1 MSMTMAELTNKTV
14 LDRYFRLP
22 VPEQKC
28 QAMYVWI
35 DGTGENLRSKT
46 RTLNFIP
53 KKPSELPIWNFDGS
67 STGQAEGSNSDVY
80 LHPVAIYRDPFRI
93 GNNKLV
99 LCETYK
105 YNKKPTETNNRWHC
119 KEAMDK
125 AESQHPWFGMEQ
137 EYTLLDIDTHPLG
150 WPKNGYPGPQG
161 PYHCAVGAGKVYG
174 RDIIEAHYKAC
185 LYTGIEIS
193 GTNAETMPAQ
203 WEYQIGPC
211 EGVVMGDDLWM
222 SRYLLHH
229 VAEDFGVIA
238 SLDPKPIL
246 GDWNGAGLH
255 CNFSTEA
262 MREENGLAEIEKGI
276 TKLSTQHIQ
285 HLRHYAPHEGKDNE
299 KRLIGTHE
307 TSRMYKFTSGVADR
321 GVSIRIPRMVEQ
333 EKKGYF
339 EDRRPASNA
348 DPYKVTEVLVKTI
361 CLDEKL

>member
-1 MSMTMAELTNKTV
+1 MDVKAELTNKTV
-14 LDRYFRLP
+14 LDRYFRLGMP
-22 VPEQKC
+22 DEKC

-53 KKPSELPIWNFDGS
+53 QKPSDLPIWNFDGS

-80 LHPVAIYRDPFRI
+80 LHPVAIYKDPFRL
-93 GNNKLV
+93 GNNKLI

-105 YNKKPTETNNRWHC
+105 HNKTPSDTNHRWHC
-119 KEAMDK
+119 REVMTK
-125 AESQHPWFGMEQ
+125 AENQHPWFGMEQ
-137 EYTLLDIDTHPLG
+137 EYTLLDIDSHPLG

-203 WEYQIGPC
+203 WEYQVGPC
-211 EGVVMGDDLWM
+211 EGILMGDDLWM

-229 VAEDFGVIA
+229 VAEDFGVVI
-238 SLDPKPIL
+238 SLDPKPIM

-255 CNFSTEA
+255 CNFSTKA
-262 MREENGLAEIEKGI
+262 MREENGLAEIEAGI
-276 TKLSTQHIQ
+276 HKLSKHHTK
-285 HLRHYAPHEGKDNE
+285 HLKDYAPHGGKDNE
-299 KRLIGTHE
+299 KRLTGKHE
-307 TSRMYKFTSGVADR
+307 TSPMLHFSFGVADR
-321 GVSIRIPRMVEQ
+321 GVSVRIPRMVEQ
-333 EKKGYF
+333 DKKGYL

-348 DPYKVTEVLVKTI
+348 DPYKVSEILVRTI
-361 CLDEKL
+361 CLNEDTD